1 MTSKMKWMSR
11 MPKAKFKRKGAPLE
25 VLQRI
30 ECEDRNKFSKTDGS
44 IEAEILNGDN
54 PVGGSCI
61 MLLVPEEIICM
72 ILDHLSGGPLGEC
85 CHWFEPNIVS
95 VLSIARVEQTCKHL
109 RTVINQARVWRK
121 LLLNILEREPGLV
134 DFIPDVSTLERNN
147 CNSESSVDPFKRL
160 FCELKLKLDNVWSRS
175 DCVPSISR

>member
-1 MTSKMKWMSR
+1 M
-11 MPKAKFKRKGAPLE
+11 
-25 VLQRI
+25 
-30 ECEDRNKFSKTDGS
+30 
-44 IEAEILNGDN
+44 
-54 PVGGSCI
+54 
-61 MLLVPEEIICM
+61 
-72 ILDHLSGGPLGEC
+72 
-85 CHWFEPNIVS
+85 
-95 VLSIARVEQTCKHL
+95 EQTCKHL